1 MMSKLEKLNQKLLAL
16 EVYLMPK
23 FKKIKEFFLFVYTWI
38 FLLLPVMSF
47 AEPDISGEATK
58 LQQNIIPVVKDAS
71 LYLGVILVF
80 VGLIMWAVKLIV
92 AHGNP
97 HKRSEILESGGW
109 LIAAA
114 IVLGLIGIIFNLVI
128 SIAGLGNYSKIR
140 P

>member
-1 MMSKLEKLNQKLLAL
+1 MSKLEKLNQKLLAL

-23 FKKIKEFFLFVYTWI
+23 FKKIKEFFLFVYTGM

-47 AEPDISGEATK
+47 ANVSGEATK
-58 LQQNIIPVVKDAS
+58 LQQNIIPVVKDVS

-80 VGLIMWAVKLIV
+80 VGLVMWAIKLIV

-109 LIAAA
+109 LIAAS
-114 IVLGLIGIIFNLVI
+114 IVLGLIGIIFNLVV
-128 SIAGLGNYSKIR
+128 SIAGLGNYTKVQ